1 MHEEKPAAP
10 LYIIMSPD
18 GSPRKVWATWIFP
31 RRTDQMI
38 EILTDGGGGV
48 LEPRSGKHGFHLDHS
63 DRFDH

>member
-1 MHEEKPAAP
+1 
-10 LYIIMSPD
+10 
-18 GSPRKVWATWIFP
+18 
-31 RRTDQMI
+31 MI